1 MKKKLHTILIFIVLL
16 VMSRSAI
23 GQGCSDAGFC
33 TLSNFK
39 PNSIDTGSLFKNQFK
54 AGISYGGADHSISI
68 FGVHLEYNRELNK
81 KLGIN
86 AKLTSISQ
94 SGNGISVFGVSD
106 LFVNANYTAKDIGIL
121 TFGFKLPLKN
131 GNTLKNGL
139 PLPMDYQ
146 ASLGSLDL
154 ILGISRDM
162 NKVQLTFAIQQPL
175 GQNQNQ
181 FIATNYPANSPLRQF
196 QTTNKF
202 KRSADIMIRAAYPIP
217 LNKLFKITPSLL
229 PILHLGKDKFTD
241 AQKVERVIDGSGG
254 LTLNGAVH
262 ADYLI
267 DTKHSLQ
274 FSLGIPFIVRKL
286 RPDGLTRSFI
296 TSLEY
301 RMNF

>member
-1 MKKKLHTILIFIVLL
+1 
-16 VMSRSAI
+16 
-23 GQGCSDAGFC
+23 
-33 TLSNFK
+33 
-39 PNSIDTGSLFKNQFK
+39 KNQLK
-54 AGISYGGADHSISI
+54 AGLSYGGADHSISI
-68 FGVHLEYNRELNK
+68 FGVHVEYNRQINK

-94 SGNGISVFGVSD
+94 SGNGISAFGLSD
-106 LFVNANYTAKDIGIL
+106 LFINANYIAKEIGTL
-121 TFGFKLPLKN
+121 TFGFKLPMNNGNKLKN
-131 GNTLKNGL
+131 KL

-146 ASLGSLDL
+146 SSLGSLDF
-154 ILGISRDM
+154 ILGISHDVD
-162 NKVQLTFAIQQPL
+162 KFQLTFAIQQPL

-181 FIATNYPANSPLRQF
+181 FVATDYPATSPLRQF

-202 KRSADIMIRAAYPIP
+202 NRRADIMVRVAYPITV
-217 LNKLFKITPSLL
+217 NEKFKITPSLL

-262 ADYLI
+262 ADYKI
-267 DTKHSLQ
+267 DNENSFQ
-274 FSLGIPFIVRKL
+274 FSLGVPFIVRKL

-296 TSLEY
+296 TALEY